1 MLSQASAYKQAREEI
16 NEEKYIPD
24 PNDKE
29 TVVIYTIKDG
39 EKMPGEDDRVHKSRV
54 LFMS

>member
-1 MLSQASAYKQAREEI
+1 MHQRTRKNIKGA
-16 NEEKYIPD
+16 KYVPD
-24 PNDKE
+24 PHDKD

-39 EKMPGEDDRVHKSRV
+39 EKMPGESDKIHKSRV

>member
-1 MLSQASAYKQAREEI
+1 MYFQTPSVYKRVGTGK
-16 NEEKYIPD
+16 EKYIPD

-39 EKMPGEDDRVHKSRV
+39 EKKPGESDKIRKSRV